1 MKKVMLVTGGS
12 RGIGAATS
20 LLAAQAGYHVAVN
33 YRVNE
38 DAASEVV
45 ATIKK
50 QGGTA
55 IAVSADVAVEEDIVR
70 MFREVDEK
78 LGPITALVNNAGIL
92 QKQCKVIDLDGP
104 RLQRILA
111 VNAIGPMLCS
121 REAIKRMARSSGG
134 NGGAI
139 VNISS
144 TAIKHGGAFEYADY
158 AASKGAVEVF
168 TLGLARE
175 VVSEGIRVNA
185 VRPGSV
191 HTDIHA
197 DGGESARVDRIKDD
211 IPLKR
216 GGQPEEIA
224 RAVLWL
230 LSDAA
235 SYCTGSILDVS
246 GGK

>member
-139 VNISS
+139 VNI
-144 TAIKHGGAFEYADY
+144 
-158 AASKGAVEVF
+158 
-168 TLGLARE
+168 
-175 VVSEGIRVNA
+175 

>member
-139 VNISS
+139 VNI
-144 TAIKHGGAFEYADY
+144 
-158 AASKGAVEVF
+158 
-168 TLGLARE
+168 
-175 VVSEGIRVNA
+175 

-197 DGGESARVDRIKDD
+197 DGGESAGVDRIKDD

>member
-139 VNISS
+139 VNI
-144 TAIKHGGAFEYADY
+144 
-158 AASKGAVEVF
+158 
-168 TLGLARE
+168 
-175 VVSEGIRVNA
+175 

-235 SYCTGSILDVS
+235 SYCTGSILAVS